1 MATKYDVSL
10 RYGVDPQQSLSGKVV
25 AVVGGFGG
33 IAMATNEMV
42 LQKGGELALVYPP
55 FEQEKMQTAL
65 EQLNA
70 QPGGEFFDRVACF
83 CCDVTI
89 PQNVEE
95 TFEQILKRFT
105 SIDALVNSAGY
116 VHLEPA
122 IEVSYEQWQKQV
134 AVNLTAPFL
143 VCSAF
148 AKWLIESKRAGKIVN
163 IASQAASIAIEGHVA
178 YTSAKAG
185 LLGMTK
191 VMALEWAPHGINVNT
206 ISPTVVL
213 TPMGEKAWQGEKGE
227 EMKAKIP
234 MGRFAYTDE
243 IAAAVI
249 FLITNGSDMINGA
262 DIMIDGGYTI
272 Y

>member
-1 MATKYDVSL
+1 MTTKYDVNL
-10 RYGVDPQQSLSGKVV
+10 RYGVDLQQSLNGKVV
-25 AVVGGFGG
+25 VVTGGFGG

-42 LQKGGELALVYPP
+42 LQKGGQLALIYPP
-55 FEQEKMQTAL
+55 FEQETVQTAL
-65 EQLNA
+65 AQLDA
-70 QPGGEFFDRVACF
+70 QKGGEFFGSVACF

-89 PQNVEE
+89 PKRVEE
-95 TFEQILKRFT
+95 TFEQILSHFN

-122 IEVSYEQWQKQV
+122 VEVSFEQWQKQV
-134 AVNLTAPFL
+134 AINLTAPFL

-148 AKWLIESKRAGKIVN
+148 AKWLIKSQRAGKIVN

-191 VMALEWAPHGINVNT
+191 VMALEWARYGINVNT

-262 DIMIDGGYTI
+262 DLMIDGGYTI